1 MGVKSVKS
9 LRNARGVWWVDTVVA
24 EEAGSN
30 LPTISCKYKKDRNK
44 KYIVSKWQVGT
55 LVEAL

>member
-24 EEAGSN
+24 EEAVSN
-30 LPTISCKYKKDRNK
+30 LPTISCKYKKRYK
-44 KYIVSKWQVGT
+44 LKIHVSKWQVGT